1 MRRCRLRPA
10 STRITPNAAT
20 QIDPAKIGTSAGAA
34 HGAKSHLP
42 CNWLIM
48 ASERPTDSTTPT
60 SKATAPPTSMAI
72 DSLNTRSGYGR
83 DACFD
88 GHANEALRRSPKQLL
103 EKLDDRAKCSH
114 GGQRPHAHPG
124 REFKRPPR

>member
-34 HGAKSHLP
+34 HGTKSHLP

-60 SKATAPPTSMAI
+60 SNARAPPTSMAI

-88 GHANEALRRSPKQLL
+88 GRPNEVLWRSPKQLL
-103 EKLDDRAKCSH
+103 EKLDDRAN
-114 GGQRPHAHPG
+114 
-124 REFKRPPR
+124 PRDAGARRTLYG